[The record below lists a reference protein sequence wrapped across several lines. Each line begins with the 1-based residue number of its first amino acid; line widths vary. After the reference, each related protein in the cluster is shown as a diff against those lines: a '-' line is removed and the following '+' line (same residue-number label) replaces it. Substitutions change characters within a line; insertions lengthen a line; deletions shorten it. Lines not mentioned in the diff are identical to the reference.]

1 MVWIKWE
8 DYGKKPRKRKNV
20 KKQKAKPKIEPPVKI
35 IPGKHKV
42 EFIKASELFTDRRA
56 N

>member
-8 DYGKKPRKRKNV
+8 DYGKKSKTKKKKPVKTKKSKPR
-20 KKQKAKPKIEPPVKI
+20 IEPPTKI

-42 EFIKASELFTDRRA
+42 EFKKASEIDRA
-56 N
+56 